1 LVVAALPTGTVTF
14 LFTDLEGSTR
24 LWDEHGEEMRAAL
37 VRHDQILR
45 EAVGSHHGHVVK
57 TTGDGA
63 YAVFPTA
70 HDAVWAAVDA
80 QRAVTEEDWGFT
92 PLRVRMGM
100 HTGDADLREGDYFG
114 GVLNRAARLMS
125 LGHGG
130 QVLMSHVTA
139 ELASDSLPVGVGL
152 RDLGEHRLRDL
163 SRPERV
169 FQLLG
174 PGCAGEFPPLRT
186 LAGFPGNLPVQ
197 VTSFVGRSSELARV
211 GEELAQA
218 RLVTLTGVGGVG
230 KTRLALEVAGELV
243 LEYRDGAW
251 LVELA
256 GVRDLEAVP
265 DTLVASFG
273 LQPRAGSS
281 ASETLLEFLRSKALL
296 LILDNCEH
304 LLRPVGN
311 LVAQVMQACPAVR
324 VLATSREALNVA
336 GERVLGV
343 ASLDVPDDKAGLEAI
358 AACDAVVLFVER
370 AQAVKASFALD
381 AANADAVAQLCRRLD
396 GIPLA
401 TELAAARIGML
412 TPTEL
417 ARRLDQRFRLLA
429 GGRRSGVERHQ
440 TLRAAIDWSY
450 ELLSVAERLLL
461 ARVSVFAG
469 GFNLEAAE
477 AVTPGG
483 ELQADAVF
491 EMLASLVGRYL
502 VVAETEEDETRYR
515 LLETIRQYAQERLEE
530 EGDLDGWRARHAA
543 YYTDFGESAIPNT
556 AGLEGLMGE
565 RRVGRESE
573 NFRAALTW
581 AIDTQETDTAVRLL
595 GMWTANTQWLS
606 DFRSVAA
613 AVNWAAEAVL
623 GLPRTA
629 EHPGYAAALVAAAI
643 GAWARGDL
651 ELAVQRCDD
660 ADATTQADHSDQSFV
675 VSVTRASIA
684 LGQGRADVAVEHAR
698 QAVAMARAQGSP
710 AGLMEAL
717 RASALAHSLA
727 GDREGGLT
735 DAEEILSL
743 RHQLPLTRVVQQAL
757 CMAALALSDSEPERA
772 LLLAR
777 QVVALLG
784 PGDTDM
790 AYPVAGEVATRN
802 GERHEALVYFDKA
815 VDSVYW
821 RGFRPGLGVVL
832 GRVGTLLA
840 EDNPEA
846 AAVLFGAAD
855 AMLPGY
861 AHSRTYVEARERA
874 TANLEASIGK
884 PRLAQLHSQGE
895 SMTESDATRYAH
907 AAISGALR
915 EEGS

>member
-1 LVVAALPTGTVTF
+1 LDVEGLPTGTVTF

-24 LWDEHGEEMRAAL
+24 LWDEHGGKMRVAL

-70 HDAVWAAVDA
+70 HDAVGAALDA
-80 QRAVTEEDWGFT
+80 QCAVTEEDWGAT
-92 PLRVRMGM
+92 PLRVRMGI
-100 HTGDADLREGDYFG
+100 HTGDAELREGDYFG
-114 GVLNRAARLMS
+114 GALNRAARLMS
-125 LGHGG
+125 VGHGG
-130 QVLMSHVTA
+130 QVLMSQVTA
-139 ELASDSLPVGVGL
+139 ELAGDSLPVGVGL

-174 PGCAGEFPPLRT
+174 PGCAGEFPPLRS
-186 LAGFPGNLPVQ
+186 LDVFPGNLPMQ

-230 KTRLALEVAGELV
+230 KTRLALEVAGEV
-243 LEYRDGAW
+243 VREYRDGAW

-256 GVRDLEAVP
+256 AVRDVEAVP
-265 DTLVASFG
+265 DALVASFG

-281 ASETLLEFLRSKALL
+281 ANETLLAFLRGKALL
-296 LILDNCEH
+296 LVLDNCEH

-343 ASLDVPDDKAGLEAI
+343 PSLDVPDDQAGLEAI

-370 AQAVKASFALD
+370 AQAVKASFELD
-381 AANADAVAQLCRRLD
+381 AANAGAVAQLCRRLD

-412 TPTEL
+412 TPAEL

-450 ELLSVAERLLL
+450 ELLSVAEQLLL

-491 EMLASLVGRYL
+491 EMLASLVGRSL
-502 VVAETEEDETRYR
+502 VVAETEDDETRYR

-530 EGDLDGWRARHAA
+530 DGDLDRWRARHAA
-543 YYTDFGESAIPNT
+543 YYTDFGESAIPNA
-556 AGLEGLMGE
+556 AGPDGPMGE
-565 RRVGRESE
+565 RRVERESD

-581 AIDTQETDTAVRLL
+581 AIDTDETDIAVRLL
-595 GMWTANTQWLS
+595 GMWAASTQWLS
-606 DFRSVAA
+606 DYRSVAA

-623 GLPRTA
+623 GLPGA
-629 EHPGYAAALVAAAI
+629 AVHPGYAAALVAAAI

-651 ELAVQRCDD
+651 ELAWQRCDD
-660 ADATTQADHSDQSFV
+660 ANAAAQAHHSDPSFV
-675 VSVTRASIA
+675 VSVTRATIA
-684 LGQGRADVAVEHAR
+684 LGQGRADAAVEHAK

-710 AGLMEAL
+710 AGLIEAL
-717 RASALAHSLA
+717 RASALAHSLI
-727 GDREGGLT
+727 GDREGGLA

-743 RHQLPLTRVVQQAL
+743 RHRLPVTRVVQGAL

-772 LLLAR
+772 LVLAR
-777 QVVALLG
+777 QVVAR
-784 PGDTDM
+784 PADTDM
-790 AYPVAGEVATRN
+790 AYPVAAEVATRN
-802 GERHEALVYFDKA
+802 GERREALVYFDKA
-815 VDSVYW
+815 VDSAYW
-821 RGFRPGLGVVL
+821 RGFRPGLGAVL
-832 GRVGTLLA
+832 GRVASLLA

-846 AAVLFGAAD
+846 AAVLFGSAD
-855 AMLPGY
+855 AMLPRY
-861 AHSRTYVEARERA
+861 AHSRAYVEARERA
-874 TANLEASIGK
+874 TATIEALIGK
-884 PRLAQLHSQGE
+884 PRLAELHGQGQT
-895 SMTESDATRYAH
+895 MAESDATRYAH

-915 EEGS
+915 GERLE